1 MGTDRLADYIRWIG
15 SLDFEKYPF
24 READALVLCVIS
36 YFDLHPVFEG
46 SRGPRVRDCLSMIEA
61 GKARLCITGGD
72 MGNTEIFREAARSA
86 RFGDLYMTDYID
98 VLRQEPAL
106 QYASVTFHDLQA
118 ADGGFSFIAYRG
130 TDNTLAGWKE
140 DFMISFTET
149 EAQTMAAE
157 YAEERIMGST
167 TGTAA
172 AAPALPEPAVAG
184 QHRWYIAGHSKGGN
198 QALYAACRLSDA
210 AWEKVER
217 VFLLDGPG
225 LCGEVM
231 DRSLIDRI
239 DPKTT
244 RIIPTFDVIGKLFE
258 PVITDTVIVQS
269 YRSGIE
275 QHSLASWLVDHGDL
289 ARAAQN
295 DPHARWINEAFDAW
309 IENIP
314 PADRKVF
321 IDEFF
326 GSMAEGGLDNFD
338 ELNVDKFLN
347 AIASFRGKSDIAK
360 QTLRQLPKAAFL
372 NELDLADREDG
383 PAADAAGDGEGS
395 PADSSVRGRLRNRIW
410 RGLKESSLAHSLILL
425 AAGTATLL
433 MSEHILE
440 ITAALLVISVTL
452 IQTVLTVRHLQKNH
466 WNPEAS
472 RERIILTIILAV
484 LVILLLVKED
494 AMYFLGSVVA
504 GGFFLVAAYITAMKA
519 SRARHNRFNR
529 IRYIIEAVLA
539 AMFGMSF
546 LVIPK
551 ATVYAYALS
560 IGSVLIIDGLVRL
573 VYILVCRAREQR
585 ERRA

>member
-36 YFDLHPVFEG
+36 YFDLRPVFEG
-46 SRGPRVRDCLSMIEA
+46 SCGPRVRDCLSIIEA
-61 GKARLCITGGD
+61 GNAKLCITGGD

-86 RFGDLYMTDYID
+86 RFGDLYMTDYAD

-106 QYASVTFHDLQA
+106 QYASVTFHDVRPA
-118 ADGGFSFIAYRG
+118 GGGFSFIAYRG
-130 TDNTLAGWKE
+130 TDNTIAGWKE

-157 YAEERIMGST
+157 YAEDMILRGSSALSPY
-167 TGTAA
+167 TGDR
-172 AAPALPEPAVAG
+172 ALSEAHL
-184 QHRWYIAGHSKGGN
+184 HRWYIAGHSKGGN
-198 QALYAACRLSDA
+198 QALYAACRLSNE

-231 DRSLIDRI
+231 DRRLVDRI

-258 PVITDTVIVQS
+258 PEITDTVIVQS

-289 ARAAQN
+289 ARAERN
-295 DPHARWINEAFDAW
+295 DPRARWINEAFDVW

-338 ELNVDKFLN
+338 ELDMDKFLD
-347 AIASFRGKSDIAK
+347 AVTSFRGKSDIAK
-360 QTLRQLPKAAFL
+360 KTLAELPKAAIL
-372 NELDLADREDG
+372 NELDYADRKDSL
-383 PAADAAGDGEGS
+383 PAGGADADGTIK
-395 PADSSVRGRLRNRIW
+395 GRLRDRIW
-410 RGLKESSLAHSLILL
+410 RGLKDSSLAHALLLL
-425 AAGTATLL
+425 AAGAAVLL

-440 ITAALLVISVTL
+440 ITAMLLVTVTAL
-452 IQTVLTVRHLQKNH
+452 VQTFLTIRHLKKNR
-466 WNPEAS
+466 WNLEAS
-472 RERIILTIILAV
+472 RERVILSIILIMLI
-484 LVILLLVKED
+484 VILLVKED
-494 AMYFLGSVVA
+494 AMYFLGTVVA
-504 GGFFLVAAYITAMKA
+504 GGFFLVASYITAVKA
-519 SRARHNRFNR
+519 SRAKNNRFNR
-529 IRYIIEAVLA
+529 MRYIIEAVLTA
-539 AMFGMSF
+539 IFGLSF

-551 ATVYAYALS
+551 ATVYAYAVA
-560 IGSVLIIDGLVRL
+560 IGTILIIDGLIRL
-573 VYILVCRAREQR
+573 AYLLVIQVR
-585 ERRA
+585 ERKAYRI